1 MTDQLASLD
10 GQKLGSLTTVL
21 GPVGPGRAS
30 GEHRFSLSLASEDG
44 SVLQPPVVEGLYF
57 EGRGRW
63 YRPWLEVRYHNL
75 LGGEQDLRGT
85 VEEESLFK
93 LLCGI
98 LPPGSHIMVPYR
110 THATTATALMFRV
123 PPAATPLGFLM
134 YVGGCRWYKD
144 WYFAEGFME
153 GEEKLQ
159 ATKPLD
165 DERRRVK
172 TAEIK
177 EELEAYLSR
186 KPDPD
191 KTAMEITCRDLARR
205 VIEMRDEQV

>member
-1 MTDQLASLD
+1 LTDQLASLD
-10 GQKLGSLTTVL
+10 GQKLGALTTAL
-21 GPVGPGRAS
+21 GSLGPGRAS
-30 GEHRFSLSLASEDG
+30 GEHRFSLSLVSEDG
-44 SVLQPPVVEGLYF
+44 SVLQPPVIEGLYF

-63 YRPWLEVRYHNL
+63 YRPWLEIRYRNL
-75 LGGEQDLRGT
+75 LGGDVDLGGT
-85 VEEESLFK
+85 ENEESLFK
-93 LLCGI
+93 LLCDI

-110 THATTATALMFRV
+110 THPVTATALMFRV

-134 YVGGCRWYKD
+134 YRGGCRWYKD

-165 DERRRVK
+165 EERKRSK
-172 TAEIK
+172 TAAIR
-177 EELEAYLSR
+177 EELEDYLSR

-191 KTAMEITCRDLARR
+191 KTDMEIICRDLARR
-205 VIEMRDEQV
+205 VLDTPD